1 MSNNDNEHSPN
12 TSGTKSGA
20 DIHEYLK
27 KGISFVATTAAQA
40 VEAVQEV
47 SDKLTTGGTVKMEQA
62 VGKDAEVSATIP
74 VGGTGE
80 VIFSLGGSLQHCAAK
95 AQDQRRSFKR
105 GSKVRIVDTT
115 NQMVFVE
122 EF

>member
-1 MSNNDNEHSPN
+1 MSDDEKTNAPN

-27 KGISFVATTAAQA
+27 KGINFVATTAAQA

-47 SDKLTTGGTVKMEQA
+47 SDKLTTGSTVRMEQA
-62 VGKDAEVSATIP
+62 VGKDAEVSAAIP

-80 VIFSLGGSLQHCAAK
+80 VIFSLGGALQHCAAK
-95 AQDQRRSFKR
+95 AADQRRTFKR
-105 GSKVRIVDTT
+105 GSKVKIVDST
-115 NQMVFVE
+115 NQMVYVE
-122 EF
+122 EA